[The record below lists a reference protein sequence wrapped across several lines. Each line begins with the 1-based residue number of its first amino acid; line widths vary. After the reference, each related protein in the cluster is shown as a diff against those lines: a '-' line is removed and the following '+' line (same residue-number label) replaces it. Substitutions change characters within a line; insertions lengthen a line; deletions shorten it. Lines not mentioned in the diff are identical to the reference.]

1 MDECERCGC
10 ELLSDA
16 AIYTL
21 RGYDF
26 CRDCY
31 EANARDEAEM
41 QEAAADDRAHAAM
54 ERRMGL

>member
-10 ELLSDA
+10 ELL
-16 AIYTL
+16 

-31 EANARDEAEM
+31 QANARDEAEM
-41 QEAAADDRAHAAM
+41 QEMADDDRAHAAM
-54 ERRMGL
+54 ERRVGL